1 MIAVIGATA
10 FTTAYTL
17 MYLRWHGHT
26 SFLESLY
33 IIPGGFG
40 NGIALSASFIGL
52 TAGVEPCQV
61 AIASSGLYLSSNI
74 GMVGGLSIAAAI
86 LQTSLRKNLRIAL
99 EGLNNREKIIE
110 RALSD
115 IEYVRSLRGNLGEV
129 VTEIYI
135 KCLGQT
141 HGTSISFKCFYCVLT
156 CILQLSLSSAH

>member
-99 EGLNNREKIIE
+99 EGLDNREKIIE

-115 IEYVRSLRGNLGEV
+115 IEYVRSLSGNLGKV

-141 HGTSISFKCFYCVLT
+141 HGTSSSFQYFYCVPT
-156 CILQLSLSSAH
+156 FILQLSLSSAH